1 MDFSTVGGSGSFHC
15 FHQLQLP
22 RIYSMEA
29 SMRFHIPLQTSTYF
43 TEYHKLP
50 AACTRLTGPYCCPP
64 PLLPCNALR
73 GILWCVA
80 RTAPLCLCH
89 LPMNRSTAPRTTL
102 VALALH
108 LCSSGPRHD
117 YAAKTEG
124 GGFVGPSVARNAI
137 VKSQSSTRHWWQ
149 FFGGRPGVRFPPQ
162 DIVANTSFLGNSLSI
177 SRATAFA

>member
-64 PLLPCNALR
+64 PSPSLQRPPWYSMVCSAYSSSLPVSPTHEQVDCSENHLGSTCPPPLLQ
-73 GILWCVA
+73 W
-80 RTAPLCLCH
+80 
-89 LPMNRSTAPRTTL
+89 STARL
-102 VALALH
+102 R
-108 LCSSGPRHD
+108 SKNR
-117 YAAKTEG
+117 G
-124 GGFVGPSVARNAI
+124 GGVPGSLGGSKRYSKESVI
-137 VKSQSSTRHWWQ
+137 H
-149 FFGGRPGVRFPPQ
+149 
-162 DIVANTSFLGNSLSI
+162 
-177 SRATAFA
+177 